1 MDHLYICVIAA
12 IVSRWRHQGRLW
24 YW

>member
-1 MDHLYICVIAA
+1 MDLLYICVIAA